1 MALFDA
7 GGLILVGLLLFW
19 LWAIYDVATTEP
31 SQVRNLPK
39 VMWILV
45 VVLLMPVTLDLGAI
59 LWLLLGRP
67 VRAAGVASHPQA
79 QRRPR
84 RMPAPEPEAER
95 DTGQK
100 VVTDRRSA
108 ELDRML
114 EEWERSRRDEA
125 APES

>member
-1 MALFDA
+1 MPLFDA
-7 GGLILVGLLLFW
+7 GGLLVVGLLLFW
-19 LWAIYDVATTEP
+19 LWAIYDVVTTDV
-31 SQVRNLPK
+31 SRIRNLPK
-39 VMWILV
+39 IMWVLV
-45 VVLLMPVTLDLGAI
+45 VVLLGWLGI
-59 LWLLLGRP
+59 GPLLWVFLGRP
-67 VRAAGVASHPQA
+67 ARTSGAATHPQA

-84 RMPAPEPEAER
+84 RLAAAPEPEAPR
-95 DTGQK
+95 DVAQR